1 MTFQITLEISFQ
13 KSLEPKVSNLIET
26 YSLSNST
33 RLSCI
38 QPTWIPT
45 TSSSNFLFQND
56 WLIQPK
62 AIQRNHEI
70 YLLET
75 SPWKCHYPNQGDGYF
90 PVANNPKLH
99 LQGLNCKALPV
110 KKLWL
115 FNFIYT
121 SLTTSLPSI
130 IIQIIKM
137 ESLKQT
143 NKQDGRNKGLN
154 PRLDIF

>member
-13 KSLEPKVSNLIET
+13 KSLEPKVSNLIEK
-26 YSLSNST
+26 YALSNST
-33 RLSCI
+33 HLSHM

-45 TSSSNFLFQND
+45 TSSSSNFLFQND

-90 PVANNPKLH
+90 PVINNPKLH
-99 LQGLNCKALPV
+99 LQGLDCKVLSV
-110 KKLWL
+110 KMLWL
-115 FNFIYT
+115 FNFACT

-130 IIQIIKM
+130 IIQIKIK
-137 ESLKQT
+137 
-143 NKQDGRNKGLN
+143 
-154 PRLDIF
+154 